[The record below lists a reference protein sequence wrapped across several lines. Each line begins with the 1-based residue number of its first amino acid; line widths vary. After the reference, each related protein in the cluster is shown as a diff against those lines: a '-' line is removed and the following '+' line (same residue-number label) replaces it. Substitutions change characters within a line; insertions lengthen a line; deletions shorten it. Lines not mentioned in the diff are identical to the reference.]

1 MDYSAHDHIRAF
13 GDDIAASGLGSPPI
27 IADGDIHRF
36 LVEGDK
42 AGTLNGWYCLHLDS
56 RPAGAYGSWKTGES
70 HTWAAGDTDNMT
82 ATERAM
88 IRAMVA
94 RAKAQRETETRDRHQ
109 AAAQRAESMWR
120 SASPASPDHP
130 YLVRKGIMP
139 HGIRQQ
145 GIGLFVPV
153 TIDGRIAS
161 VQTIYPNGDKRF
173 LKGGRINAGCYL
185 IETDVRR
192 DDILICEGFATGAT
206 LHQEIGAACF
216 VAFNAVNLAPVARYV
231 RRMHQRAN
239 IIICADNDVWTEGN
253 PGKTKGRAAAVEIGA
268 KLLVPDFSGM
278 DLSSRPTDWNDW
290 YALRREAG
298 RVAA

>member
-13 GDDIAASGLGSPPI
+13 AGDISASGLGSPPI

-36 LVEGDK
+36 RVEGDK
-42 AGTLNGWYCLHLDS
+42 AGTLNGWYSLHLDA
-56 RPAGAYGSWKTGES
+56 RPAGVYGSWKTGEQ
-70 HTWAAGDTDNMT
+70 HTWAAGAGDNMT

-88 IRAMVA
+88 IRAMIE
-94 RAKAQRETETRDRHQ
+94 RAKRQRDAETRDRHQ
-109 AAAQRAESMWR
+109 AGAERAESMWE
-120 SASPASPDHP
+120 SASTADPNHP
-130 YLVRKGIMP
+130 YLQRKGIMP

-145 GIGLFVPV
+145 GIGLLVPV
-153 TIDGRIAS
+153 YVGDSLAS

-192 DDILICEGFATGAT
+192 DEIVICEGFATGAT
-206 LHQEIGAACF
+206 LHQEIGTACF

-239 IIICADNDVWTEGN
+239 IIICADNDAWTEGN

-268 KLLVPDFSGM
+268 KLLVPDFTGM
-278 DLSSRPTDWNDW
+278 DASGKPTDWNDW
-290 YALRREAG
+290 YALRRGGVE
-298 RVAA
+298 VAA